1 MLRDG
6 RAIPEDELLET
17 DLCIIG
23 AGPAG
28 ISIAREFIGKG
39 LRVCLLESGG
49 QRPIRAAQRLNDGR
63 SVGYWYYPLASTRA
77 RAFGGSSA
85 LWWQWQETDEGG
97 RSYIWRSGPL
107 DPVDFE
113 SRPGI
118 AHTGWPFSREAL
130 IPFYERAQKICQLG
144 PFEYGVEDWE
154 DPEAR
159 PRWPLPRDEFVTNI
173 FQYGSRTFADY
184 LGELARA
191 QNVTTIL
198 NSTVCELV
206 TAENPST
213 ISEVTVRA
221 EAGKAFRV
229 KARAYVLAAGGI
241 ENARLLLLCNKTHTA
256 GLGNTN
262 DLVGRFF
269 MERLTIRSGVIA
281 PTDSDLFQRSL
292 LYKIQF
298 ARGVHSQG
306 VLRLNEKLM
315 RSEGLLNAVMFM
327 LPAHKAF
334 TSEGVRSLVALY
346 RAVRRRPLPGDLLR
360 HAKNVAGDLDDVA
373 LTLYRQVIARG
384 SANDEVF
391 ILRVQAEQSPNPSSR
406 VTLDDARDA
415 FGLRKARLDWRV
427 TEFDRWSIRRTQEI
441 LDRELRRANLGRL
454 ERKLGEEDPP
464 ALFRGAFHHMG
475 TTRMHREASHGVVDA
490 DCRVHGLANLFVA
503 GSSVFPTAGS
513 ANPTLTLVALAV
525 RLADHLKDE
534 LAAG

>member
-6 RAIPEDELLET
+6 RAIPENELVET

-28 ISIAREFIGKG
+28 ISIAREFVGSR

-49 QRPIRAAQRLNDGR
+49 ARPIRAAQRLNDGR
-63 SVGYWYYPLASTRA
+63 SVGYPYYTLESARA

-85 LWWQWQETDEGG
+85 HWWHQTDEDG
-97 RSYIWRSGPL
+97 RPYLWRSGPL
-107 DPVDFE
+107 DPVDFD

-130 IPFYERAQKICQLG
+130 IPFYQRAQGICQLG

-154 DPEAR
+154 DPQAR
-159 PRWPLPRDEFVTNI
+159 PRFPLPPDEFVTKI
-173 FQYGSRTFADY
+173 LQYGNHTFADY
-184 LGELARA
+184 LGELERA

-198 NSTVCELV
+198 NATVSELV

-213 ISEVTVRA
+213 VNETTVRVD
-221 EAGKAFRV
+221 AGKTFRV

-241 ENARLLLLCNKTHTA
+241 ENARLLLLSSKTRTA

-269 MERLTIRSGVIA
+269 MERLSIRSGVIV
-281 PTDSDLFQRSL
+281 PTDSDLLQRSH

-298 ARGVHSQG
+298 ARGVQFQG
-306 VLRLNEKLM
+306 VLRLNEELM
-315 RSEGLLNAVMFM
+315 RREGLLNAAMFV
-327 LPAHKAF
+327 LPAHQAF

-346 RAVRRRPLPGDLLR
+346 RAVRRRRLAGDLLG
-360 HAKNVAGDLDDVA
+360 HAKNVAGDLDDIA
-373 LTLYRQVIARG
+373 LTLYRQIIARG
-384 SANDEVF
+384 SAKDEVF
-391 ILRVQAEQSPNPSSR
+391 ILRVQAEQAPSPFSR
-406 VTLDDARDA
+406 VTLDEARDA

-441 LDRELRRANLGRL
+441 LDRELRRAGLGRL

-464 ALFRGAFHHMG
+464 ALFQGAFHHMG
-475 TTRMHREASHGVVDA
+475 TTRMHREASLGVVDA

-513 ANPTLTLVALAV
+513 TNPTLTLVALAV
-525 RLADHLKDE
+525 RLADHLRDE
-534 LAAG
+534 LG

>member
-6 RAIPEDELLET
+6 RAIPENELVET

-28 ISIAREFIGKG
+28 ISIAREFVGSR

-49 QRPIRAAQRLNDGR
+49 ARPIRAAQRLNDGR
-63 SVGYWYYPLASTRA
+63 SVGYPYYTLESARA

-85 LWWQWQETDEGG
+85 HWWHQTDEDG
-97 RSYIWRSGPL
+97 RPYLWRSGPL
-107 DPVDFE
+107 DPVDFD

-118 AHTGWPFSREAL
+118 AHTGWPFSREVL
-130 IPFYERAQKICQLG
+130 IPFYQRAQRICQLG

-154 DPEAR
+154 DPVR
-159 PRWPLPRDEFVTNI
+159 PRFPLPRDEFVTKI
-173 FQYGSRTFADY
+173 LQYGNRTFADY
-184 LGELARA
+184 LGELERA

-198 NSTVCELV
+198 NATVSELV

-213 ISEVTVRA
+213 VNETTVRVD
-221 EAGKAFRV
+221 AGKTFRV

-241 ENARLLLLCNKTHTA
+241 ENARLLLLSSKTRTA

-269 MERLTIRSGVIA
+269 MERLSIRSGVIV
-281 PTDSDLFQRSL
+281 PTDSGLLQRSH

-298 ARGVHSQG
+298 ARGVQFQG
-306 VLRLNEKLM
+306 VLRLNEELM
-315 RSEGLLNAVMFM
+315 RREGLLNAAMFV
-327 LPAHKAF
+327 LPAHQAF

-346 RAVRRRPLPGDLLR
+346 RAVRRRRLAGDLLG
-360 HAKNVAGDLDDVA
+360 HAKNVAGDLDDIA
-373 LTLYRQVIARG
+373 LTLYRQIIARG
-384 SANDEVF
+384 SAKDEVF
-391 ILRVQAEQSPNPSSR
+391 ILRVQAEQAPNPFSR
-406 VTLDDARDA
+406 VTLDEARDA

-441 LDRELRRANLGRL
+441 LDRELRRAGLGRL

-464 ALFRGAFHHMG
+464 ALFQGAFHHMG
-475 TTRMHREASHGVVDA
+475 TTRMHREASLGVVDA

-513 ANPTLTLVALAV
+513 TNPTLTLVALAV
-525 RLADHLKDE
+525 RLADHLRDE
-534 LAAG
+534 LG

>member
-6 RAIPEDELLET
+6 RAIPEHELIET
-17 DLCIIG
+17 DVCIIG

-28 ISIAREFIGKG
+28 ISIAREFIRSR
-39 LRVCLLESGG
+39 LRVCLVESGDA
-49 QRPIRAAQRLNDGR
+49 RLIRAAQRLNDGR
-63 SVGYWYYPLASTRA
+63 SVGYWYYQLASARA

-85 LWWQWQETDEGG
+85 HWWHQTDEDG
-97 RSYIWRSGPL
+97 RPYLWRSGPL
-107 DPVDFE
+107 DSVDFD

-118 AHTGWPFSREAL
+118 AHTGWPFSREVL
-130 IPFYERAQKICQLG
+130 IPFYQRAQKICQLG
-144 PFEYGVEDWE
+144 PFAYGVEDWE

-159 PRWPLPRDEFVTNI
+159 PRFPLPRDEFVTKI
-173 FQYGSRTFADY
+173 LQYGNRTFVDY

-198 NSTVCELV
+198 NATVSELV
-206 TAENPST
+206 TAEYSRT
-213 ISEVTVRA
+213 INEVTVKA
-221 EAGKAFRV
+221 EAGKAFKV

-241 ENARLLLLCNKTHTA
+241 ENARLLLLSNKTRTA

-269 MERLTIRSGVIA
+269 MERLSIRSGVIV
-281 PTDSDLFQRSL
+281 PTDSGLLQRSH

-298 ARGVHSQG
+298 ARGVQFQG

-315 RSEGLLNAVMFM
+315 RSEGLLNAAMFV

-346 RAVRRRPLPGDLLR
+346 RAVRRRRVPGDLLG

-373 LTLYRQVIARG
+373 LTLYRQIIARG
-384 SANDEVF
+384 SAKEVF
-391 ILRVQAEQSPNPSSR
+391 ILRVQAEQSPNPFSR

-441 LDRELRRANLGRL
+441 LDRELRRAKLGRL

-464 ALFRGAFHHMG
+464 ALFQGAFHHMG
-475 TTRMHREASHGVVDA
+475 TTRMHREASLGVVDA
-490 DCRVHGLANLFVA
+490 NCRVHGVANLFVA
-503 GSSVFPTAGS
+503 GSSVFPTAGC

-525 RLADHLKDE
+525 RLADHLRDE

>member
-6 RAIPEDELLET
+6 RAISENELVET

-28 ISIAREFIGKG
+28 ISIAREFVGRR
-39 LRVCLLESGG
+39 LRVCVLESGG
-49 QRPIRAAQRLNDGR
+49 ARPIRAAQRLNDGR
-63 SVGYWYYPLASTRA
+63 TVGYWYYPLASTRA

-85 LWWQWQETDEGG
+85 HWWHQTDEDG
-97 RSYIWRSGPL
+97 RSYVWRSGPL
-107 DPVDFE
+107 DPVDFD

-118 AHTGWPFSREAL
+118 AHTGWPFSREVL
-130 IPFYERAQKICQLG
+130 IPFYERAQRICQLG
-144 PFEYGVEDWE
+144 PFEYGVDDWE

-159 PRWPLPRDEFVTNI
+159 PRFPLSRDEIVTTI
-173 FQYGSRTFADY
+173 VQYGNRTFVDY

-206 TAENPST
+206 TAEKPSE
-213 ISEVTVRA
+213 ISEVMVRV
-221 EAGKAFRV
+221 EAGKTFRL

-241 ENARLLLLCNKTHTA
+241 ENARLLLLSNKTHTA

-269 MERLTIRSGVIA
+269 MERLSIRSGVIV
-281 PTDSDLFQRSL
+281 PTDSRLLQRSL
-292 LYKIQF
+292 LYKIHS
-298 ARGVHSQG
+298 ARGAHIQG

-315 RSEGLLNAVMFM
+315 RSEVLLNAGMFV

-346 RAVRRRPLPGDLLR
+346 RAVQWRRMPGDLLG

-415 FGLRKARLDWRV
+415 FGLRKAGLDWRV
-427 TEFDRWSIRRTQEI
+427 TEFDRRSIRRTQEI
-441 LDRELRRANLGRL
+441 LDRELRRAKLGRL

-475 TTRMHREASHGVVDA
+475 TTRMHREASLGVVDA

-503 GSSVFPTAGS
+503 GSSVFPTAGC

>member
-6 RAIPEDELLET
+6 RAIPENELVET

-28 ISIAREFIGKG
+28 ISIAREFVGSR
-39 LRVCLLESGG
+39 LRVCLLESGAV
-49 QRPIRAAQRLNDGR
+49 RPSRAAQRLNDGR
-63 SVGYWYYPLASTRA
+63 IVGYGYYPLASTRA

-85 LWWQWQETDEGG
+85 HWWHQADDDG
-97 RSYIWRSGPL
+97 RPYLWRSGPL
-107 DPVDFE
+107 DPVDFD

-118 AHTGWPFSREAL
+118 AHTGWPFRREVL
-130 IPFYERAQKICQLG
+130 IPFYERAQRICQLG

-159 PRWPLPRDEFVTNI
+159 PRFPLRGEEFVTKI
-173 FQYGSRTFADY
+173 LQYGNRTFVDY
-184 LGELARA
+184 LEELARA

-198 NSTVCELV
+198 NSTVCELL
-206 TAENPST
+206 TAENPSM
-213 ISEVTVRA
+213 IDEVTVRV
-221 EAGKAFRV
+221 EAGKAFRL
-229 KARAYVLAAGGI
+229 KARAYVLAAGAI
-241 ENARLLLLCNKTHTA
+241 ENARLLLVSNKTHTA
-256 GLGNTN
+256 GLGNAN

-269 MERLTIRSGVIA
+269 MERLSVRSGVIV
-281 PTDSDLFQRSL
+281 PTDSGLLQRSR
-292 LYKIQF
+292 LYKIHS
-298 ARGVHSQG
+298 ARGAHIQG
-306 VLRLNEKLM
+306 ALRLNEKLT
-315 RSEGLLNAVMFM
+315 RSEGLLSAAIFV
-327 LPAHKAF
+327 LPAQKAF

-346 RAVRRRPLPGDLLR
+346 RAVRRRRLPRDLLG
-360 HAKNVAGDLDDVA
+360 HAKNVAGDLDDIA
-373 LTLYRQVIARG
+373 LTVYRRGIARG

-415 FGLRKARLDWRV
+415 FGLRKVKLDWRL
-427 TEFDRWSIRRTQEI
+427 TEFDRWSIRRTQDMFD
-441 LDRELRRANLGRL
+441 LELRRAKLGRL

-464 ALFRGAFHHMG
+464 ALFQGAFHHMG
-475 TTRMHREASHGVVDA
+475 TTRMHREASRGVVDA

-513 ANPTLTLVALAV
+513 VNPTLTLVALAV

-534 LAAG
+534 LGAG

>member
-6 RAIPEDELLET
+6 RAIPENELVET

-28 ISIAREFIGKG
+28 ISIAREFVGRR

-49 QRPIRAAQRLNDGR
+49 ARPVRAAQRLNDGR
-63 SVGYWYYPLASTRA
+63 TVGYWYYPLASTRA

-85 LWWQWQETDEGG
+85 HWWHQTDEDG
-97 RSYIWRSGPL
+97 RPYLWRTGPL
-107 DPVDFE
+107 DPVDFD

-118 AHTGWPFSREAL
+118 AHTGWPFSREVL
-130 IPFYERAQKICQLG
+130 LPFYERAQRICQLG

-159 PRWPLPRDEFVTNI
+159 PRFPLPRDEVVTNI
-173 FQYGSRTFADY
+173 FQYGNRTFADY

-213 ISEVTVRA
+213 IDEVTVRV
-221 EAGKAFRV
+221 EAGKAFRL

-241 ENARLLLLCNKTHTA
+241 ENARLLLLSRKTHTA
-256 GLGNTN
+256 GLGNTH

-269 MERLTIRSGVIA
+269 MERLSIRSGVIV
-281 PTDSDLFQRSL
+281 PTGPGLFQRSL
-292 LYKIQF
+292 LYKIQS
-298 ARGVHSQG
+298 ARGAHIQG
-306 VLRLNEKLM
+306 VLRLNEKVM
-315 RSEGLLNAVMFM
+315 RSEGLLNAAMFV

-346 RAVRRRPLPGDLLR
+346 RAVRRRRLPGDLR
-360 HAKNVAGDLDDVA
+360 GHARNVARDLDDVA

-391 ILRVQAEQSPNPSSR
+391 ILRVQAEQAPNPSSR
-406 VTLDDARDA
+406 VTLDGARDA

-427 TEFDRWSIRRTQEI
+427 TESDRWSIRRTQEI
-441 LDRELRRANLGRL
+441 VDRELRRAKLGRL

-503 GSSVFPTAGS
+503 GSSVFPTAGC

-525 RLADHLKDE
+525 RLADHLRDE

>member
-6 RAIPEDELLET
+6 RAIPENELVET

-28 ISIAREFIGKG
+28 ISIAREFVGSR

-49 QRPIRAAQRLNDGR
+49 ARPIRAAQRLNDGR
-63 SVGYWYYPLASTRA
+63 SVGYPYYTLESARA

-85 LWWQWQETDEGG
+85 HWWHQTDEDG
-97 RSYIWRSGPL
+97 RPYLWRSGPL
-107 DPVDFE
+107 DPVDFD

-118 AHTGWPFSREAL
+118 AHTGWPFSREVL
-130 IPFYERAQKICQLG
+130 IPFYQRAQRICQLG

-154 DPEAR
+154 DPVR
-159 PRWPLPRDEFVTNI
+159 PRFPLPRDEFVTKI
-173 FQYGSRTFADY
+173 LQYGNRTFADY
-184 LGELARA
+184 LGELERA

-198 NSTVCELV
+198 NATVSELV

-213 ISEVTVRA
+213 VTETTVRVD
-221 EAGKAFRV
+221 AGKAFRV

-241 ENARLLLLCNKTHTA
+241 ENARLLLLSSKTRTA

-269 MERLTIRSGVIA
+269 MERLSIRSGVIV
-281 PTDSDLFQRSL
+281 PTDSGLLQRSH

-298 ARGVHSQG
+298 ARGVQFQG
-306 VLRLNEKLM
+306 VLRLNEELM
-315 RSEGLLNAVMFM
+315 RREGLLNAAMFV
-327 LPAHKAF
+327 LPAHQAF

-346 RAVRRRPLPGDLLR
+346 RAVRRRRLAGDLLG
-360 HAKNVAGDLDDVA
+360 HAKNVAGDLDDIA
-373 LTLYRQVIARG
+373 LTLYRQIIARG
-384 SANDEVF
+384 SAKDEVF
-391 ILRVQAEQSPNPSSR
+391 ILRVQAEQAPNPFSR
-406 VTLDDARDA
+406 VTLDEARDA

-427 TEFDRWSIRRTQEI
+427 TDFDRWSIRRTQEI
-441 LDRELRRANLGRL
+441 LDRELRRAGLGRL

-464 ALFRGAFHHMG
+464 ALFQGAFHHMG
-475 TTRMHREASHGVVDA
+475 TTRMHREASLGVVDA

-513 ANPTLTLVALAV
+513 TNPTLTLVALAV
-525 RLADHLKDE
+525 RLADHLRDE
-534 LAAG
+534 LG